1 MVKDDKIGSEIS
13 QHLPLHKILT
23 FEPWVCTAYS
33 KKTVKEELAGHG
45 TGLGVEEKWCP
56 KMTMKFQA
64 SQGATVRD
72 KQIKRESG
80 VEEESGSGFW
90 YTDFELQ

>member
-1 MVKDDKIGSEIS
+1 VVKDDKIGSEIS

-45 TGLGVEEKWCP
+45 TGLGVEEK
-56 KMTMKFQA
+56 
-64 SQGATVRD
+64 
-72 KQIKRESG
+72 
-80 VEEESGSGFW
+80 
-90 YTDFELQ
+90 